1 MADFVEWFDGT
12 GGADAFGGG
21 ADDEGNDLLNE
32 LDAGNSAR
40 AERDAVLFLVDC
52 NSSMFR
58 KIEGIEAADEESPT
72 PGGSSSPHYVS
83 PFTRAIQCALSFYQE
98 KVITSDK
105 DLVSL
110 VLYNTKRK
118 LNLYEFQGVYVFHE
132 FDCPGAARVQE
143 LQVLS
148 KAGSGDVSVHKEF
161 TEHIGHCA
169 PRTVLL
175 SEAFWAA
182 QHMFHNLRSRAIGF
196 RRVFLFT
203 DCDDPC
209 AGIPMER
216 ERCFARMK
224 DLHDAGVALEVF
236 AHGADVVSSAS
247 GGAGSTVGGSMGHTP
262 SVPTTTHTV
271 AATSSAMHSA
281 AAGGA
286 TFIASPASAA
296 HDPPSVGSSHG
307 APALHPGHYV
317 GPSDAPGATRPL
329 AGLMSGG
336 DYFIRGK
343 FWDPL
348 VAAPVMKGSS
358 SGGGGGLSG
367 SFDVSP
373 DDVEYCGAVHVSACL
388 TSFDTMVSDVKIR
401 TNPQRSAGSAELRV
415 GFGAAIPRVIVNIYT
430 PILRCPKPRFTWLDG
445 TTNTGVT
452 AETRLLS
459 KATGGPIPPADIRF
473 STSVAGE
480 ELLFSK
486 DETVEMKKACSSNG
500 GIRGFTIL
508 GFKKTED
515 AIRFKYN
522 VARAG
527 FLHCTAQKGGGQGA
541 LKFFVQLHRSL
552 SAQNK
557 VAIAEF
563 VSRDNVAPR
572 LVALLPSKLL
582 GDHPMADSVTGLGF
596 HLIQIPYADDVRS
609 FHPAKRP
616 VEALPSDDQVNKAK
630 RVIRKLQVEY
640 DVNAIANPA
649 LQRQYKILQQLALID
664 PAPVQVDDLTL
675 PDSDGMAKLAPI
687 LQEFTKAVL
696 PPAYSADMIC
706 PQPKAAKPPPS
717 VAEMATIDFDDLE
730 SKGGLT
736 SLTIPYLQQYLKLL
750 KEDHQGAKLK
760 HELVARVGEV
770 VRKRRTVKR
779 EREDDE

>member
-1 MADFVEWFDGT
+1 M
-12 GGADAFGGG
+12 
-21 ADDEGNDLLNE
+21 GNPIK
-32 LDAGNSAR
+32 

-52 NSSMFR
+52 SSSMFR
-58 KIEGIEAADEESPT
+58 KIESAEMDAEAT
-72 PGGSSSPHYVS
+72 PGSYLS

-98 KVITSDK
+98 KVVTSDK

-110 VLYNTKRK
+110 LLYNTRKK

-148 KAGSGDVSVHKEF
+148 RAGSGDVNVHKEF
-161 TEHIGHCA
+161 SEHIGHGA
-169 PRTVLL
+169 PRAVLL

-236 AHGADVVSSAS
+236 AHGADVVSSAVGGGGGS
-247 GGAGSTVGGSMGHTP
+247 STVGAGSLGH
-262 SVPTTTHTV
+262 S
-271 AATSSAMHSA
+271 SSAPTSHPGAPASTSHPLHHST
-281 AAGGA
+281 AGGA
-286 TFIASPASAA
+286 TFVASPTGSGPHP
-296 HDPPSVGSSHG
+296 HDVPSIGSSHG
-307 APALHPGHYV
+307 GAPA
-317 GPSDAPGATRPL
+317 GPLLATTTAAVAALGTKPL
-329 AGLMSGG
+329 TLGG
-336 DYFIRGK
+336 DFFVRGK

-348 VAAPVMKGSS
+348 VAAPVASKLGGSS
-358 SGGGGGLSG
+358 GGGLSG

-415 GFGAAIPRVIVNIYT
+415 GFGAAVPRVIVNIYT
-430 PILRCPKPRFTWLDG
+430 PILKCPKPKFTWLDG

-452 AETRLLS
+452 SETRLLS
-459 KATGGPIPPADIRF
+459 KATGAPVAPAELRF

-486 DETVEMKKACSSNG
+486 DETIEMKKICSSNG
-500 GIRGFTIL
+500 GVRGFTIL
-508 GFKKTED
+508 GFKKSEH

-522 VARAG
+522 VARSG
-527 FLHCTAQKGGGQGA
+527 FLHCTTQKGGGQGA
-541 LKFFVQLHRSL
+541 LKFFVQLHRTL
-552 SAQNK
+552 STQNK

-582 GDHPMADSVTGLGF
+582 HDHPMMDSVTGLGF

-609 FHPAKRP
+609 FHPRKQPA
-616 VEALPSDDQVNKAK
+616 EAQPTDDQITKAK

-675 PDSDGMAKLAPI
+675 PDVEGMAKIAPT
-687 LQEFTKAVL
+687 LQEFTTAVL
-696 PPAYSADMIC
+696 PPSYSADMIC

-717 VAEMATIDFDDLE
+717 ATEMAAIDFDDLE
-730 SKGGLT
+730 SKGTLT
-736 SLTIPYLQQYLKLL
+736 SLTMPYLQQYLKLL
-750 KEDHQGAKLK
+750 KEDVQGAKLK
-760 HELVARVGEV
+760 HELVARVAEV

-779 EREDDE
+779 EREEE